1 MIITTDLIKSLN
13 LCSDRLDNFL
23 TQYGP
28 YWKGTHREFAA
39 LGNISYEDMMWVM
52 RRLVSPR
59 DYDLYKK
66 SGAYFN
72 SSDNELNFLLN
83 CLDSFESPSGVSR
96 EEIKFQVGDKV
107 SAFGVEGVVTRITD
121 VVLFPIKV
129 DFPDNIN
136 TSFTIDGRYLGWHKE
151 PSLKL
156 IERPK
161 KKVKK
166 YKVLFKNLQYKNQFH
181 VSGDEYAD
189 REDFES
195 RTSGNQFIQLIK
207 ESEIEVE
214 E

>member
-13 LCSDRLDNFL
+13 PCKDRLDNFL
-23 TQYGP
+23 TQYGH
-28 YWKGTHREFAA
+28 YWKGTHREFAK
-39 LGNISYEDMMWVM
+39 LNNISHHDKLWVIT
-52 RRLVSPR
+52 RLVSR
-59 DYDLYKK
+59 
-66 SGAYFN
+66 SAYFN

-129 DFPDNIN
+129 DFPDSIN

-161 KKVKK
+161 KKGKK
-166 YKVLFKNLQYKNQFH
+166 YKVLFKNLQYKNQFQ